1 MVKTSKPRA
10 RDSAESPSAT
20 LDRDRLTHRERGVW
34 RMALLLLAALAIAFA
49 AVSWDQIRSMPNHL
63 EALPVVL
70 VALFVTYAWSKT
82 NEISELRGL
91 VRGIEQQRASAEH
104 DSDQLDQLF
113 SLISKSQ
120 QGYRDLID
128 TFEDLLFS
136 ITLDGTILTVNRS
149 FADLLGLS
157 FAGVVGRSLDEF
169 IELSDSGDRKAAQE
183 SLPRFLERRRW
194 TGVVRAKVKRHGST
208 HYFDCVLHAI
218 VRNDVVHGISGLAR
232 DITRERQNE
241 TRFTDLFETLREG
254 VYLCSADDRITEVN
268 PALAQMLGFAGKEE
282 ILQSELSS
290 LYQNAAD
297 RAGERT
303 QLDELGFLRA
313 REVTLKHCQDSRE
326 VVALHTTAVIRDP
339 AGK

>member
-20 LDRDRLTHRERGVW
+20 SDRDRLTHRERGVW

-49 AVSWDQIRSMPNHL
+49 AVSWDQIRSMPHHL
-63 EALPVVL
+63 EALPVGLVVL

-136 ITLDGTILTVNRS
+136 VTLDGTILTVNRS
-149 FADLLGLS
+149 FADLLNLS
-157 FAGVVGRSLDEF
+157 FAEVVGRRLDEF
-169 IELSDSGDRKAAQE
+169 MEFPDSSDRRCAQE
-183 SLPRFLERRRW
+183 ALPRFLERRRW
-194 TGVVRAKVKRHGST
+194 TGVVRAKVKRRGST
-208 HYFDCVLHAI
+208 HYFDCVLHA
-218 VRNDVVHGISGLAR
+218 
-232 DITRERQNE
+232 
-241 TRFTDLFETLREG
+241 
-254 VYLCSADDRITEVN
+254 
-268 PALAQMLGFAGKEE
+268 
-282 ILQSELSS
+282 
-290 LYQNAAD
+290 
-297 RAGERT
+297 
-303 QLDELGFLRA
+303 
-313 REVTLKHCQDSRE
+313 
-326 VVALHTTAVIRDP
+326 
-339 AGK
+339 